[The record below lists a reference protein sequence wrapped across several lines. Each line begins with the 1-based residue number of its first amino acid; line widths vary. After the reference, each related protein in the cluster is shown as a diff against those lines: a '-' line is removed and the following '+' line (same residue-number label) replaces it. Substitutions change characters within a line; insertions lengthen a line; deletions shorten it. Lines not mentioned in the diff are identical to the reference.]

1 MIDEDHRPDP
11 DALLRQV
18 KAEEEKDARAR
29 LKIFFGFAPGVG
41 KTYRMLQVARDL
53 LEQKV
58 DVVIGVVETH
68 GRSETAELAEGLPR
82 IPKKKLEYQGR
93 VLEEL
98 DLDAALE
105 RRPKVLLLDELAHT
119 NVPGSRHAKRYQDV
133 TELLEAGIDVYTT
146 LNVQHVESLNDA
158 VAQITHVQVRET
170 VPDSILERADEVE
183 LIDVSPEELLSRLKE
198 GKVYLAEQ
206 AARAVEHFFKPG
218 NLLAL
223 RELALRRT
231 AERVDAQVLAYR
243 ALHGVEATWPTRERV
258 LVCVSSSPAA
268 PRLIR
273 AGYRIAS
280 ALRAPWIAVYV
291 EAFGLAPMSDADRQS
306 LESSLRLVESL
317 GGSIVRLSSVRTSD
331 AILSYARKN
340 NVTRIII
347 GKPTHPRIKDR
358 ILGSLL
364 DEVVRGS
371 ESIDVNVISG
381 DRPSEGTP
389 KEAVKTEAVPIG
401 RYLRA
406 AIIVALTS
414 VAAFGLKW
422 TVHVPDVE
430 MLYLLGVMVSAA
442 LYGRGPSVLAAALAV
457 AAYDF
462 FFVPP
467 YYTFAVADTQ
477 HFMTFAMMFG
487 VGILVS
493 SLTTRM
499 RQQGAQARER
509 EERTAA
515 LYTVSRELGSVI
527 DLVGVARVTARHVSE
542 MLRAPAIVFVSG
554 TNGLEFGGSWPEGA
568 RLDPADLAV
577 ARWVGEHG
585 RVAGRGTDTL
595 PGSKTVCFPLQIEV
609 RPAGV
614 LAVLSEAEQ
623 PPSADQRAFLESLG
637 RLAAFALERV
647 RLAEQARQ
655 AALRAKT
662 EEMRSSLLSSVSHDL
677 RTPLASITGA
687 ATSLRDDEL
696 SEETKRDLKDTICEE
711 AERLERLVGN
721 LLDMTRLESGSVEPK
736 REWVPVEEVVGSALT
751 RQEKTLAG
759 RTVKTHLAPDLPLLS
774 IDPVLIEQLLANLLD
789 NASRYSPPG
798 SPIDVG
804 VRAAND
810 GVIFEVMDRGPG
822 LEPGEE
828 ERVFDRFYRG
838 RQAKGA
844 AGAGLGLPICRAIAY
859 VHGGTL
865 VAVPR
870 PEGGAIFRLSLPRP
884 AEPPPRRDEIPGGAN
899 P

>member
-1 MIDEDHRPDP
+1 MSDDEHRPDP

-18 KAEEEKDARAR
+18 KAEEEKVARAR

-58 DVVIGVVETH
+58 DVMIGVVETH
-68 GRSETAELAEGLPR
+68 GRSDTAELAEGLPR

-93 VLEEL
+93 LLEEF

-105 RRPKVLLLDELAHT
+105 RRPKILLLDELAHT
-119 NVPGSRHAKRYQDV
+119 NIPGSRHAKRYQDV
-133 TELLEAGIDVYTT
+133 QELLEAGIDVLTT
-146 LNVQHVESLNDA
+146 LNVQHVESLNDV

-170 VPDSILERADEVE
+170 VPDSVLERADEVE
-183 LIDVSPEELLSRLKE
+183 LVDISPEELLNRLKE

-243 ALHGVEATWPTRERV
+243 ALHGVETTWPTTERV
-258 LVCVSSSPAA
+258 LVCVSSSPASS
-268 PRLIR
+268 RLIR

-280 ALRAPWIAVYV
+280 ALRAPWIGVYV
-291 EAFGLAPMSDADRQS
+291 EAFGLAPMSEGDRRS
-306 LESSLRLVESL
+306 LEENLRLVEAL
-317 GGSIVRLSSVRTSD
+317 GGQIVRLTSVRTSD

-371 ESIDVNVISG
+371 EAIDVHVISG
-381 DRPSEGTP
+381 DRPGDPPRAPQEQEESSSLT
-389 KEAVKTEAVPIG
+389 
-401 RYLRA
+401 RYLWA
-406 AIIVALTS
+406 GLVVGLTTIL
-414 VAAFGLKW
+414 AFGLERGL
-422 TVHVPDVE
+422 HVPDVE
-430 MLYLLGVMVSAA
+430 MLYLLGVSISAA
-442 LYGRGPSVLAAALAV
+442 LYGRGPSVLAAALSV

-462 FFVPP
+462 FFVAPF
-467 YYTFAVADTQ
+467 YTLAVADSQ
-477 HFMTFAMMFG
+477 HFMTFAMMFL

-493 SLTTRM
+493 SLTTRL

-527 DLVGVARVTARHVSE
+527 DVAGVAEVTARNVSE
-542 MLRAPAIVFVSG
+542 IAGAPAIVYVTG
-554 TNGLEFGGSWPEGA
+554 AAGLDLGAAWPA
-568 RLDPADLAV
+568 QTRLDASDMAV
-577 ARWVGEHG
+577 ARWVAEHG
-585 RVAGRGTDTL
+585 RVAGRATDTL
-595 PGSKTVCFPLQIEV
+595 PGSKAVCFPLQIEA
-609 RPAGV
+609 RPVGV

-623 PPSADQRAFLESLG
+623 WIGADQRAFLESLG
-637 RLAAFALERV
+637 RLSAFALERV
-647 RLAEQARQ
+647 RFAEQARQ

-687 ATSLRDDEL
+687 ATSLRDDSL
-696 SEETKRDLKDTICEE
+696 SPGDARDLTESICEE

-721 LLDMTRLESGSVEPK
+721 LLDMTRLDSGSVQPK

-751 RQEKTLAG
+751 RLEKVLVG
-759 RTVKTHLAPDLPLLS
+759 RAVSAKLPSDLPLLF
-774 IDPVLIEQLLANLLD
+774 IDPVLIEQLLTNLLD

-798 SPIDVG
+798 SPIEVEASAEQGG
-804 VRAAND
+804 VAL
-810 GVIFEVMDRGPG
+810 EVRDRGPG
-822 LEPGEE
+822 LERGEE
-828 ERVFDRFYRG
+828 ERIFDRFYRG
-838 RQAKGA
+838 KQAQA
-844 AGAGLGLPICRAIAY
+844 AVGAGLGLPICRAIAF

-865 VAVPR
+865 VASAR
-870 PEGGAIFRLSLPRP
+870 PGGGAIFRLSLPKP
-884 AEPPPRRDEIPGGAN
+884 DEEPPRSEEPKNGASA
-899 P
+899 